1 MFWDRVAAPYDLF
14 ETIYNGKVYRGT
26 GEAVAKE
33 IEPGDV
39 VLECACGTVAISVY
53 IAPVC
58 AKLIATDYSKGML
71 RQTAKKAGAFPNMRV
86 KRADMTN
93 LKCRDNRFDKV
104 VAGNVIH
111 LLEDSGAAVTELVR
125 VCKPGGK
132 VIIPTYIN
140 MAQGR
145 TGKMA
150 RLLGKAGADF
160 KRQFDKESYMAF
172 FRDMGYED
180 VSYRM
185 VPGRMPCMIAVI
197 TKTFGNVVIT
207 TD

>member
-1 MFWDRVAAPYDLF
+1 MFWDRVAVAYDFF
-14 ETIYNGKVYRGT
+14 EGVYNGKVYRGT
-26 GEAVAKE
+26 GVVVAGE
-33 IEPGDV
+33 MEPGDV
-39 VLECACGTVAISVY
+39 VLECACGTGAISVY

-71 RQTAKKAGAFPNMRV
+71 RQTAKKARVFPNIQV
-86 KRADMTN
+86 KRADITN
-93 LKCRDNRFDKV
+93 LKCRENRFDKV
-104 VAGNVIH
+104 VAGNIIH
-111 LLEDSGAAVTELVR
+111 LLEDAESAVRELVR

-150 RLLGKAGADF
+150 KLLGKAGANF
-160 KRQFDKESYMAF
+160 KRQFDKESYRAF

-180 VSYRM
+180 VSYR
-185 VPGRMPCMIAVI
+185 VIDGRMPCMIAVI
-197 TKTFGNVVIT
+197 RKK
-207 TD
+207 

>member
-14 ETIYNGKVYRGT
+14 EDIYNGKVYRGT

-33 IEPGDV
+33 IEPDDE
-39 VLECACGTVAISVY
+39 VLECACGTGAISVY
-53 IAPVC
+53 IAPIC
-58 AKLIATDYSKGML
+58 AKLITTDYSKGML
-71 RQTAKKAGAFPNMRV
+71 RQTAKKAKHYPNMRV
-86 KRADMTN
+86 MRADLTN

-111 LLEDSGAAVTELVR
+111 LMEDAESAVRELVR

-140 MAQGR
+140 MTQGK

-150 RLLGKAGADF
+150 KLLGKAGANF
-160 KRQFDKESYMAF
+160 KRQFDRKSYRAF

-180 VSYRM
+180 ISYR
-185 VPGRMPCMIAVI
+185 VIDGRMPCMIAVI
-197 TKTFGNVVIT
+197 RKP
-207 TD
+207 

>member
-1 MFWDRVAAPYDLF
+1 M
-14 ETIYNGKVYRGT
+14 
-26 GEAVAKE
+26 
-33 IEPGDV
+33 
-39 VLECACGTVAISVY
+39 VLECACGTGAISVY

-71 RQTAKKAGAFPNMRV
+71 RQTAKKAKNYPNMRV
-86 KRADMTN
+86 MRADITN

-111 LLEDSGAAVTELVR
+111 LLKDAESVVRELIR

-132 VIIPTYIN
+132 VILPTYIN

-150 RLLGKAGADF
+150 KLLGRAGANF
-160 KRQFDKESYMAF
+160 QRQFDRESYRAF
-172 FRDMGYED
+172 IRDMGYED
-180 VSYRM
+180 VSYR
-185 VPGRMPCMIAVI
+185 VIDGRMPCMIAVI
-197 TKTFGNVVIT
+197 RK
-207 TD
+207 

>member
-1 MFWDRVAAPYDLF
+1 MFWDRVAAPYDFF
-14 ETIYNGKVYRGT
+14 EGIYNGKVYRET
-26 GEAVAKE
+26 GEAVAEE
-33 IEPGDV
+33 IEPDDV
-39 VLECACGTVAISVY
+39 VLECACGTGAISVY

-71 RQTAKKAGAFPNMRV
+71 RQAAKKATRYPNMRV
-86 KRADMTN
+86 MRADLTN

-111 LLEDSGAAVTELVR
+111 LMEDAESAVRELIR

-132 VIIPTYIN
+132 IIIPTYIN
-140 MAQGR
+140 MTQGK

-150 RLLGKAGADF
+150 KLLGKAGANF
-160 KRQFDKESYMAF
+160 QRQFDKESYPAF

-180 VSYRM
+180 VSYR
-185 VPGRMPCMIAVI
+185 VIEGRMPCMIAVI
-197 TKTFGNVVIT
+197 GKRV
-207 TD
+207 

>member
-71 RQTAKKAGAFPNMRV
+71 RQTAKKARIFPNMLV
-86 KRADMTN
+86 MRADMTN

-197 TKTFGNVVIT
+197 TKTAEQ
-207 TD
+207 

>member
-33 IEPGDV
+33 IEPCDV
-39 VLECACGTVAISVY
+39 VLECACGTGAISVY

-104 VAGNVIH
+104 VAGNVI
-111 LLEDSGAAVTELVR
+111 LFYR
-125 VCKPGGK
+125 
-132 VIIPTYIN
+132 
-140 MAQGR
+140 
-145 TGKMA
+145 
-150 RLLGKAGADF
+150 
-160 KRQFDKESYMAF
+160 AF

-180 VSYRM
+180 VSYR
-185 VPGRMPCMIAVI
+185 VIDGRMPCMIAVI
-197 TKTFGNVVIT
+197 RK
-207 TD
+207 